1 MNCFQTKKECCI
13 CYEQK
18 EIIVKCKYCLESNI
32 CHACYNN
39 LNKYGQDK
47 KCPCC
52 RQDQWANSIA
62 KKNKSLSKV
71 GEKEVEDIDLE
82 SGIRRPNKLCE
93 SNRCW
98 NKLKYSFR
106 NVLYIIKALWTVCCL
121 WLIGLFSMFM
131 VGAITPESG
140 QNILT
145 TTILP
150 ILVGLVEIVL
160 VMCCCCNTECRL
172 GFIQAMCCGRN
183 E

>member
-18 EIIVKCKYCLESNI
+18 EIIVKCKYCLEGNI

-39 LNKYGQDK
+39 LNTYGQDK

-52 RQDQWANSIA
+52 RQDEWSNSIA
-62 KKNKSLSKV
+62 KKTRVYPKL
-71 GEKEVEDIDLE
+71 EKREVEEIDLE

-98 NKLKYSFR
+98 NNLKYSFR
-106 NVLYIIKALWTVCCL
+106 NILYIIKALWTVCCL

-150 ILVGLVEIVL
+150 ILVGLIEIVL